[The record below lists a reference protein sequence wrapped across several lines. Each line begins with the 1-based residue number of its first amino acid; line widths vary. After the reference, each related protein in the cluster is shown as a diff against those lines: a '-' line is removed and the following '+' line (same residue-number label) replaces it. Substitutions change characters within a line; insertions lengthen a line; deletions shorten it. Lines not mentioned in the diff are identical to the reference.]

1 MFEGHKE
8 FLDQVRRKGDKLGKR
23 MMYERKQHTRKKHL
37 KVSLGWILGTI
48 RRELNLFEHDGTL
61 DDLHDEHDKALA
73 YWRENHR
80 QYPPEGVWDKYY
92 YDLLF
97 KSFESRL
104 ELWAWCEVREKQ
116 LKDPVYLEEQR
127 QLQMKVEEEKK
138 LAQEVEQQ
146 RRRETLDT
154 WEHYKAR
161 QEEANR

>member
-1 MFEGHKE
+1 
-8 FLDQVRRKGDKLGKR
+8 
-23 MMYERKQHTRKKHL
+23 
-37 KVSLGWILGTI
+37 
-48 RRELNLFEHDGTL
+48 LNLFEHDGTL

-80 QYPPEGVWDKYY
+80 QYPLEGVWDKYY

-138 LAQEVEQQ
+138 LAQEAEQQ